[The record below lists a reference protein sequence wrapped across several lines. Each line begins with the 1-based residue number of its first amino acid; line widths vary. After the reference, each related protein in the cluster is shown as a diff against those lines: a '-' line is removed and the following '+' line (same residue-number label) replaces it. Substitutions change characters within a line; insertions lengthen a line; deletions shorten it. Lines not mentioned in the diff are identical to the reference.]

1 MSTLPKVH
9 GGRTYAREERKRL
22 IIKLADEDAAKTAAK
37 ADAFV
42 QQFVEMTPAEVAAW
56 FDANVTDLASA
67 RTAMKRMALMLLL
80 LAKREFRD

>member
-1 MSTLPKVH
+1 VTIPRIH
-9 GGRTYAREERKRL
+9 GGRTFARAERKRL
-22 IIKLADEDAAKTAAK
+22 VAKLADEDQAKAAAK

-42 QQFVEMTPAEVAAW
+42 QQFVEMTPAQVAAW

-67 RTAMKRMALMLLL
+67 RLAMKRMAIMLLL